1 MICFTIVPGCC
12 VRQYRKA
19 LLLIPLFQCRTDKGS
34 EQLLG
39 LVRAGLEFRMELYA
53 DKPRVIRQGNDLYQT
68 FVRRKSGDLQALFG
82 QLLAEVIVE
91 FKPVAVTLIDQ
102 VFAVDLV
109 SACTDT
115 VPDAWCRPWWECLSG
130 LP

>member
-1 MICFTIVPGCC
+1 
-12 VRQYRKA
+12 
-19 LLLIPLFQCRTDKGS
+19 
-34 EQLLG
+34 
-39 LVRAGLEFRMELYA
+39 MELYA

-68 FVRRKSGDLQALFG
+68 FVRRKSGDLQALFS

-109 SACTDT
+109 YQTARCQLARIQSQL
-115 VPDAWCRPWWECLSG
+115 VMSFWSSMM
-130 LP
+130 